1 MLSDTANDQ
10 LRGLAVEDSKEPSGV
25 RLLIED
31 YPYAADGLDVWTAIN
46 SYVAAYCSHFYLY
59 NSVSS
64 DLELQSWWTE
74 IRHVGH
80 GDTAAS
86 SWPNLDS
93 LPNLTYSLTT
103 IIWIASA
110 LHASIN
116 FGQYDYA
123 GYPPN
128 RPTKCRRFIPIE
140 GTPEFAEFL
149 KDPDKFFLEMMTDR
163 FTATLGIALIEVLS
177 RHTGDELY
185 LGTRGEGEWTDDE
198 EVMRIYREFGEELR
212 RVEKRIDERNK
223 NPRLKN
229 RWGPAKVPYM
239 LMYPDTGNV
248 GGEKGLTGRGI
259 PNSVSI

>member
-1 MLSDTANDQ
+1 M
-10 LRGLAVEDSKEPSGV
+10 KEPSGV

-46 SYVAAYCSHFYLY
+46 NYVSAYCCHFYPS
-59 NSVSS
+59 NSTVLS
-64 DLELQSWWTE
+64 DLELQSWWSE
-74 IRHVGH
+74 IRNVGH

-86 SWPNLDS
+86 SWPNLDT
-93 LPNLTYSLTT
+93 LPNLISSLTT

-110 LHASIN
+110 LHASVN
-116 FGQYDYA
+116 FGQYAYA
-123 GYPPN
+123 GYLPN
-128 RPTKCRRFIPIE
+128 RPTKCRHFIPTE
-140 GTPEFAEFL
+140 GTLEFAEFL
-149 KDPDKFFLEMMTDR
+149 KDPDRFFCQMLTDR

-185 LGTRGEGEWTDDE
+185 LGRRGDGEWTDDE
-198 EVMRIYREFGEELR
+198 EVVKIFKEFGEDLR
-212 RVEKRIDERNK
+212 KVERRIEERNK

-229 RWGPAKVPYM
+229 RRGPAKIPYM

-248 GGEKGLTGRGI
+248 GGEKGLTGKGI